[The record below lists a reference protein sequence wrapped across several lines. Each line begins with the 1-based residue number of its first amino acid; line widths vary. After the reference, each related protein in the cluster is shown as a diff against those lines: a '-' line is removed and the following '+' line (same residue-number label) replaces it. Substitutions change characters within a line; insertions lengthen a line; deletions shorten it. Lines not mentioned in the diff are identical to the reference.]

1 MTRRVDLEVKQRA
14 TTVAVELGRARIWHV
29 NSTHTGGGVAELLWS
44 SIAQQQKMGLP
55 AAWLI
60 AGAEPDFF
68 HLTKRIHH
76 GLHGRAIKPF
86 DRSDERLYRASTAMA
101 AKQLAD
107 HVRPGD
113 VVLLHDPQTAGIAP
127 HLLEAGV
134 RVAWRCH
141 IGTTD
146 KSTYADA
153 TWEFLRPYLLP
164 VPQCVFTLRDYAPHY
179 LPPAQVTVIMPS
191 IDPETAKNL
200 ELSPRQCDELLAGIG
215 LFGTGTG
222 SEVGATI
229 QDQPLPAD
237 VPLITQVSR
246 WDPLKDMTGVLRAFA
261 EWVAPPAHLL
271 LAGPDPADIPDDPE
285 GTAVFTEVCRMRERL
300 DASLRDRVHLA
311 LLSLKD
317 TTANSL
323 AVNAIQRRSTVVVQ
337 KSLQEGFGLTVTEAM
352 WKARPVVASAVGG
365 LAAQIT
371 DHTNGLLISPL
382 DPRGFGAAVHE
393 LLAKPR
399 YAAALGEAARRTCE
413 EKFLAMREMADYLDL
428 YSSLI

>member
-1 MTRRVDLEVKQRA
+1 MTRRVGPEVRKQA
-14 TTVAVELGRARIWHV
+14 ATVAAELGGARIWHV
-29 NSTHTGGGVAELLWS
+29 NSTLTGGGVAELLCS
-44 SIAQQQKMGLP
+44 SIAQQQDMGLP

-60 AGAEPDFF
+60 ADAEPEFF

-76 GLHGRAIKPF
+76 GLHGREVKPF
-86 DRSDERLYRASTAMA
+86 DRSDEQRYRAVTAKA
-101 AKQLAD
+101 ARQLAD
-107 HVRPGD
+107 RVRPGD
-113 VVLLHDPQTAGIAP
+113 LVLLHDPQTAGIAP

-134 RVAWRCH
+134 RVGWRCH

-146 KSTYADA
+146 KSMHADA
-153 TWEFLRPYLLP
+153 AWEFLRPYLLP
-164 VPQCVFTLRDYAPHY
+164 VPRCVFTLRDYAPHY
-179 LPPAQVTVIMPS
+179 LPPAQVSVIMPS
-191 IDPETAKNL
+191 IDPDTAKNL

-222 SEVGATI
+222 SEVGMTI
-229 QDQPLPAD
+229 QDQPLPTD

-261 EWVAPPAHLL
+261 AWVAPPAHLL

-285 GTAVFTEVCRMRERL
+285 GAAVFTEVCRTLERL
-300 DASLRDRVHLA
+300 DASLRNRIHLA

-317 TTANSL
+317 VTANGL

-365 LAAQIT
+365 LAAQLT
-371 DHTNGLLISPL
+371 DRTNGLLISPL
-382 DPRGFGAAVHE
+382 DPQGFGAAVQE
-393 LLAKPR
+393 LLARPR

-413 EKFLAMREMADYLDL
+413 EKFLTTREMSDYLTL